1 MFVTKKHLTRRTVLR
16 GVGTAL
22 ALPLLD
28 AMVPA
33 RTALAQTAA
42 KPSLHLGFI
51 YFPHGAVQS
60 KWTPVV
66 EGTAGAGPAAT
77 GKIAEFGEILKPLDK
92 YKAMTTVFSNIDNQA
107 PLGPVHALSPGTW
120 LSCVHP
126 AISQEAH
133 GGTTVDQIAAQHIG
147 QDTPLPSLEVATE
160 NHGGGGFCDRDYGC
174 SYSGTI
180 SFRTPTTPLPMEV
193 DPRKLFI
200 RLFGQG
206 DNAAERARLSKQY
219 VSLLDLVGE
228 EAKDLQRVLGPS
240 DKAMLSDYLES
251 VREIERR
258 IQKMEARDLSKVN
271 IPDAPAEGAQPFDQ
285 RINLMFDLVALAYQA
300 NMTRVFTFMVAAEVS
315 GQTYNHIGVP
325 DAFHPLSHHNNEQ
338 AKMDRLAKVQ
348 AYHTQVF
355 AKFLDKLAKM
365 PDGDGTMLE
374 HALFLYGS
382 NMSNSNAH
390 NHYPLPTAIVGG
402 WKTMKGGQLVV
413 PPEQTPLAN
422 VLLTLLDRVGIS
434 QDKLGN
440 STGKLVEV

>member
-1 MFVTKKHLTRRTVLR
+1 MFVTRKHLTRRTVLR
-16 GVGTAL
+16 GVGTAV

-28 AMVPA
+28 AMIPA
-33 RTALAQTAA
+33 RTALAETAA

-60 KWTPVV
+60 KWTPTA
-66 EGTAGAGPAAT
+66 EGAGAAPAAT
-77 GKIAEFGEILKPLDK
+77 AKIAEFGEILKPLDK
-92 YKAMTTVFSNIDNQA
+92 YKAMTTVFNNIDNQA

-126 AISQEAH
+126 AISQEAR
-133 GGTTVDQIAAQHIG
+133 GGTTVDQIAAQLIG

-206 DNAAERARLSKQY
+206 DNAADRARLSKQY
-219 VSLLDLVGE
+219 ASLLDMVGE
-228 EAKDLQRVLGPS
+228 EAKDLQRLLGPS

-271 IPDAPAEGAQPFDQ
+271 IPDAPKEGAMAFDE

-355 AKFLDKLAKM
+355 AKFLDKLAKI

-374 HALFLYGS
+374 HSLFLYGS
-382 NMSNSNAH
+382 NMANSNAH
-390 NHYPLPTAIVGG
+390 NHYPLPAAIVGG
-402 WKTMKGGQLVV
+402 WKTVKGGQLVT

-422 VLLTLLDRVGIS
+422 VLLTLLDRSGIP

-440 STGKLVEV
+440 STGKLLEA

>member
-1 MFVTKKHLTRRTVLR
+1 MFVTKKHLSRRTVLR

-22 ALPLLD
+22 SLPLLD
-28 AMVPA
+28 AMIPA

-51 YFPHGAVQS
+51 YFPHGAVMN
-60 KWTPVV
+60 KWTP
-66 EGTAGAGPAAT
+66 AGE
-77 GKIAEFGEILKPLDK
+77 GKIGEFGEILKPLDQ
-92 YKAMTTVFSNIDNQA
+92 YKAMTTVFSNIENQA
-107 PLGPVHALSPGTW
+107 AVGPVHALSPGTW

-126 AISQEAH
+126 AVSQDPH
-133 GGTTVDQIAAQHIG
+133 GGTTVDQIAAQHLG

-180 SFRTPTTPLPMEV
+180 SFRSPTTPQPMEI

-206 DNAAERARLSKQY
+206 DNAAERVRLAKQY
-219 VSLLDLVGE
+219 SSVLDMVGD

-240 DKAMLSDYLES
+240 DNAMLSDYLES

-258 IQKMEARDLSKVN
+258 IQKMGARDLSKVT
-271 IPDAPAEGAQPFDQ
+271 IPDAPGEAQLPFNQ
-285 RINLMFDLVALAYQA
+285 RIELMFDLVGLAYQA
-300 NMTRVFTFMVAAEVS
+300 NMTRIFTFMVAAEVS
-315 GQTYNHIGVP
+315 GQTYNFIGVP

-348 AYHTQVF
+348 TYHTQVF
-355 AKFLDKLAKM
+355 AKFLDKLGKM
-365 PDGDGTMLE
+365 PDGDGTMLD
-374 HALFLYGS
+374 HSLFLYGS

-390 NHYPLPTAIVGG
+390 NHYPLPISIVGG
-402 WKTMKGGQLVV
+402 WKTVKGGQHVV
-413 PPEQTPLAN
+413 PPEHTPLAN
-422 VLLTLLDRVGIS
+422 VLLTLLDRAGIT
-434 QDKLGN
+434 QDKLGD
-440 STGKLVEV
+440 STGKLLEV

>member
-16 GVGTAL
+16 GAGAAL

-28 AMVPA
+28 AMIPA
-33 RTALAQTAA
+33 RTALGQTAA
-42 KPSLHLGFI
+42 KPTLHLGFI
-51 YFPHGAVQS
+51 YFPHGAVQN
-60 KWTPVV
+60 KWTP
-66 EGTAGAGPAAT
+66 T
-77 GKIAEFGEILKPLDK
+77 GQGSIGEFGEILKPLEK
-92 YKAMTTVFSNIDNQA
+92 YKAMTTVISNLDNQA
-107 PLGPVHALSPGTW
+107 ALGPVHALSPGTW

-133 GGTTVDQIAAQHIG
+133 GGTTIDQIAAQHLG

-180 SFRTPTTPLPMEV
+180 SFRTPTTPLPMET

-206 DNAAERARLSKQY
+206 DNAAERARLSKQFG
-219 VSLLDLVGE
+219 SLLDMVGG
-228 EAKDLQRVLGPS
+228 EAKDLGVTLGPS
-240 DKAMLSDYLES
+240 DKAVLSDYLES

-258 IQKMEARDLSKVN
+258 IQKMEARDLSNVN
-271 IPDAPAEGAQPFDQ
+271 IPDAPSEAALPFDQ
-285 RINLMFDLVALAYQA
+285 RINLMFDLVTLAYQA
-300 NMTRVFTFMVAAEVS
+300 KMTRVFTFMMAAEVS

-348 AYHTQVF
+348 TYHTQVF

-365 PDGDGTMLE
+365 PDGDGTMLD
-374 HALFLYGS
+374 HSLFLYGS

-390 NHYPLPTAIVGG
+390 NHYPLPTSIVGG
-402 WKTMKGGQLVV
+402 WKTVKGGQHIV
-413 PPEQTPLAN
+413 PPEHTPLAN
-422 VLLTLLDRVGIS
+422 VLLTLLDRAGIP
-434 QDKLGN
+434 QDKLGD
-440 STGKLVEV
+440 SSGKLLEV

>member
-1 MFVTKKHLTRRTVLR
+1 MFITRKHLTRRTVLR

-28 AMVPA
+28 AMIPA

-42 KPSLHLGFI
+42 KATPHLGFI
-51 YFPHGAVQS
+51 YFPHGAVQAQ
-60 KWTPVV
+60 WTPTG
-66 EGTAGAGPAAT
+66 EGNIG
-77 GKIAEFGEILKPLDK
+77 EFRDILKPLDN
-92 YKAMTTVFSNIDNQA
+92 YKSMTTVFSNIDNQA
-107 PLGPVHALSPGTW
+107 AVGPVHALSPGTW

-126 AISQEAH
+126 AMSQEAH
-133 GGTTVDQIAAQHIG
+133 GGTTADQIAAKQIG

-180 SFRTPTTPLPMEV
+180 SFRTPSTPLPMET

-206 DNAAERARLSKQY
+206 DSAAERARLSKQY
-219 VSLLDLVGE
+219 ASLLDMVAD

-271 IPDAPAEGAQPFDQ
+271 IPDAPKAEAIAFDQ
-285 RINLMFDLVALAYQA
+285 RINLMFDLVSLAFQA
-300 NMTRVFTFMVAAEVS
+300 NMTRIFAFMIAAEVS
-315 GQTYNHIGVP
+315 GQTYNHIGVS

-338 AKMDRLAKVQ
+338 AKMDRLVKVQ

-374 HALFLYGS
+374 HSLFLYGS

-390 NHYPLPTAIVGG
+390 NHYPLPTSIVGG
-402 WKTMKGGQLVV
+402 WKALKGGQHIV
-413 PPEQTPLAN
+413 PPEHTPLAN
-422 VLLTLLDRVGIS
+422 VLLTFLDKAGIT
-434 QDKLGN
+434 QDKIGD
-440 STGKLVEV
+440 STAKFAEV